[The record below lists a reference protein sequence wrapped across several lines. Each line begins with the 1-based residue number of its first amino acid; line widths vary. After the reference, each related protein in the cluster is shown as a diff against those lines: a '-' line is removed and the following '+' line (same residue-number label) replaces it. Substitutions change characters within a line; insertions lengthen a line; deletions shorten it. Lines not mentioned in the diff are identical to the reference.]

1 MIFARFFFTRL
12 NDKSYKRTGPVV
24 THSTSQNLENPPVF
38 ANGRAVHQLVVKL
51 PVRKAFG
58 WAYVPNSPQAN
69 QDSMLCQRVLGR
81 HDRQDICGLGVEMA
95 ETHEAFRGLA
105 SN

>member
-1 MIFARFFFTRL
+1 MILARFFFTRL

-38 ANGRAVHQLVVKL
+38 ANGKAIHHLAVKL

-58 WAYVPNSPQAN
+58 WAYVPIYLPLVRYSARATAPFAVNEENLRQARAAVAG
-69 QDSMLCQRVLGR
+69 QR
-81 HDRQDICGLGVEMA
+81 
-95 ETHEAFRGLA
+95 
-105 SN
+105 